1 MELLFEWDA
10 DKAESNWDKHRVSF
24 AEGATVFNDLFVA
37 TMPDPDHS
45 DDERR
50 YIALG
55 LSAKGHLLVV
65 VYAERGNKTRL
76 ISCRRATP
84 VERKA
89 YEESNA

>member
-10 DKAESNWDKHRVSF
+10 GKAESNWDKHRVGF

-37 TMPDPDHS
+37 TMLDPDHS

-55 LSAKGHLLVV
+55 LSAKGRLLVV
-65 VYAERGNKTRL
+65 VYTERGDKTRL